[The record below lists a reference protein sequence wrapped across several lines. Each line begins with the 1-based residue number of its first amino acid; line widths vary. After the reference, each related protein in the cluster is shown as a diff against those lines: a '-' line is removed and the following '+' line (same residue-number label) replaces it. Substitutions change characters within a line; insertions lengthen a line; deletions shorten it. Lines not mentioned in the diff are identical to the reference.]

1 MRRVL
6 SLLCLLGFLGGCSD
20 DNKSVFVDFSVR
32 SIVPAVQ
39 AVPESSHKLSV
50 AVAAMVSPKESLRH
64 YRQLLN
70 YVSRHMARNVLLV
83 QKKTYAQ
90 LSRLFEQGE
99 VDLAF
104 VCTGSYVL
112 HRNRTQWELLAAP
125 QIMGRT
131 TYHSYLIVHKDAP
144 FETLDDL
151 HHKTFAFTD
160 PHSNTGRL
168 VPTAWVIEKGFIPEE
183 FFSEI
188 IYTYSHDN
196 SILAV
201 AKGLVDGA
209 AVDSLVWEYEHAR
222 DPVWTSKTKIL
233 RRSEPYGIP
242 PVVVSREL
250 PFEDKEKLRDIFL
263 AMHQDAEGRSI
274 LEALRIDR
282 FVVPD
287 VTWYQSTEM
296 LVRFLQD
303 NGIRIDGQEPAQH

>member
-1 MRRVL
+1 MRREL

-20 DNKSVFVDFSVR
+20 VNKTVFVDFSVR

-39 AVPESSHKLSV
+39 AVPESSQKLSV

-83 QKKTYAQ
+83 QKKTYGQ
-90 LSRLFEQGE
+90 LSRLFEQAE

-151 HHKTFAFTD
+151 HHKTFAITD

-168 VPTAWVIEKGFIPEE
+168 VPTAWVIEKGFLPEE

-201 AKGLVDGA
+201 AKALWTVPLWIAWSGNMSTLEIPCGLPRQESFA
-209 AVDSLVWEYEHAR
+209 APNPMESHPWSSPESFPL
-222 DPVWTSKTKIL
+222 KTKKSCAAYSSPCT
-233 RRSEPYGIP
+233 RTPKG
-242 PVVVSREL
+242 
-250 PFEDKEKLRDIFL
+250 
-263 AMHQDAEGRSI
+263 
-274 LEALRIDR
+274 EAFWR
-282 FVVPD
+282 PC
-287 VTWYQSTEM
+287 
-296 LVRFLQD
+296 
-303 NGIRIDGQEPAQH
+303 A